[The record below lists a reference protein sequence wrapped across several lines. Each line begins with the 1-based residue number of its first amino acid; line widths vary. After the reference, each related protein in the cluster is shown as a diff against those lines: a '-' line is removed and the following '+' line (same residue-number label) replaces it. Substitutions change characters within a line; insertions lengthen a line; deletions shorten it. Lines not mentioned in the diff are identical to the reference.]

1 MEIQDIINNVKNIVS
16 EYDTFKVDDLEQ
28 LEKNCLYLF
37 NDYIKSNIL
46 NIYNYNF
53 DKELTEYVY
62 KNILGQLEPLFKV
75 SNKYRIRKRVKK
87 IINKIRNKIYK
98 NQIPYRSYSKSFVR
112 NIVKN
117 VDKLKKN
124 IIKLDNTYQPEQRTE
139 EWYEFRHSL
148 ITASSL
154 WKIFGSPSQQNQIIY
169 EKCEPYKEH
178 VKASTE
184 SPLHWGQKYEPI
196 SQQLYELK
204 YNTKISEYGCIRHNK
219 YSFIGASPD
228 GINTKLDNDRY
239 GRMLEIKNI
248 VNREITG
255 IPKFEYWIQMQIQME
270 TCKLDEC
277 DFLETKFIEYECY
290 NDFINDGSF
299 NLSND
304 NKEKGIIIQFN
315 GNNGIYYEYPP
326 LNLNSQ
332 EFELW
337 ENGIKEKNYNDQ
349 WIQNIYWKL
358 DIFSNVLV
366 LRNQLWFESA
376 IPKIKEIWN
385 IIENEKINGYEHRAP
400 KKRKALNKEQP
411 KKCLIN
417 VEKLES

>member
-1 MEIQDIINNVKNIVS
+1 MEIQDIIKNVKNIVS
-16 EYDTFKVDDLEQ
+16 EYDTFKVEELEE
-28 LEKNCLYLF
+28 LEKSCLSLF
-37 NDYIKSNIL
+37 NHYINSNIL

-62 KNILGQLEPLFKV
+62 NNILTQLEPLFKV
-75 SNKYRIRKRVKK
+75 SNKYRIRKRVRK
-87 IINKIRNKIYK
+87 IINKVRIRIYK
-98 NQIPYRSYSKSFVR
+98 NKIPYRSYSKSFIR

-117 VDKLKKN
+117 VDKLKEN
-124 IIKLDNTYQPEQRTE
+124 IKKLDNTYQPEQRTE

-148 ITASSL
+148 ITASSM
-154 WKIFGSPSQQNQIIY
+154 WKIFGSSSQQNQIIY

-184 SPLHWGQKYEPI
+184 SPLHWGQKYEPV
-196 SQQLYELK
+196 SVQLYELK
-204 YNTKISEYGCIRHNK
+204 YNTKISEYGCIRHDK
-219 YSFIGASPD
+219 YPFIGASPD
-228 GINTKLDNDRY
+228 GINTKLNNERY

-277 DFLETKFIEYECY
+277 DFLETKFVEYDCY
-290 NDFINDGSF
+290 NDFINDGDF
-299 NLSND
+299 TLSND
-304 NKEKGIIIQFN
+304 NKQKGIIIQFN

-326 LNLNSQ
+326 LNLNYQ
-332 EFELW
+332 EFEIW
-337 ENGIKEKNYNDQ
+337 ENNIKEKNCNDE

-358 DIFSNVLV
+358 EILSNVLV
-366 LRNQLWFESA
+366 LRNKLWFESA
-376 IPKIKEIWN
+376 ISKIQEIWN

-400 KKRKALNKEQP
+400 KKRKILNHDET

-417 VEKLES
+417 VKKLES